1 MCTAAFAIIAAHFII
16 VVNKGFAG
24 FRQLK
29 GYRIF
34 DSYIEI
40 AEDGVLRYRA
50 AHQRLEIELH
60 TLLRLA
66 VVKERCSAIRHMQ
79 IQNTEIRIESQV
91 HADLIGIQT
100 ELLVFIHVAYSS
112 TQLQMRHD
120 IEIPFHGH
128 GGGAH
133 LLPRDELVVRH
144 VVEIIVCPFV
154 LAIGGDLRHGG
165 GRAIEIEGEFR
176 THQEIEPAPLASE
189 EKREV
194 EIHHVGQ
201 IPRFIH
207 MHMHIEYI
215 ALGVPHPDRL
225 VVLVQHVGIQ
235 VIHALQTDREQ
246 EIIMEKPVVRADIGI
261 QAGSVLLTGD
271 SIEQRRVTQITVQ
284 RYEMGG
290 LRREFTERIRT
301 DARERKTYYEYN
313 PF

>member
-1 MCTAAFAIIAAHFII
+1 MIRFMRFLFKSLVTATFAIVAVHFIR
-16 VVNKGFAG
+16 VVNIGFAVLRH
-24 FRQLK
+24 FK
-29 GYRIF
+29 GYGKLNTRIEVPECL
-34 DSYIEI
+34 SYRQIT
-40 AEDGVLRYRA
+40 AK
-50 AHQRLEIELH
+50 QRLNKELY
-60 TLLRLA
+60 TLLLRFL
-66 VVKERCSAIRHMQ
+66 VIKDRFGILGVMQ
-79 IQNTEIRIESQV
+79 VEQTEIHIGREV
-91 HADLIGIQT
+91 HTDLIGVQT
-100 ELLVFIHVAYSS
+100 ELLVFIHVADASA
-112 TQLQMRHD
+112 QLQMRHD

-128 GGGAH
+128 SGGAH

-144 VVEIIVCPFV
+144 VVEIVVRPFV

-176 THQEIEPAPLASE
+176 PHQEIEPAPLASE

-246 EIIMEKPVVRADIGI
+246 EIIMEKPVVRSDIGI
-261 QAGSVLLTGD
+261 QAGSMLLAGNR
-271 SIEQRRVTQITVQ
+271 IQQRRVTQIAVK
-284 RYEMGG
+284 RYKMGG
-290 LRREFTERIRT
+290 LRREFAERTR
-301 DARERKTYYEYN
+301 A
-313 PF
+313 